1 MKISSFSEL
10 LDIVEQSR
18 KKIWMWV
25 TRFKIKVQNQTFFFW
40 LIFSWVN
47 IASVWS
53 WTYRTAF
60 HIHILDFYDN
70 FWLRTECCY
79 TFRLAKSL
87 RIFLFRICLV
97 LLYSNAMFQL
107 TSHWPR
113 LWFYSTSSTH
123 RIHQIF
129 SSQWTNASLGVS
141 LFAFWHCHSLL
152 VSIETSEL
160 FSWLLHF
167 FHGSFPVTC
176 FLVEIILGAD
186 RN

>member
-141 LFAFWHCHSLL
+141 LFAFWLNFWQSPIPFWFPLRPVNYSLDCYIFFMAL
-152 VSIETSEL
+152 SQLPVS
-160 FSWLLHF
+160 SWK
-167 FHGSFPVTC
+167 
-176 FLVEIILGAD
+176 
-186 RN
+186 

>member
-1 MKISSFSEL
+1 MNVSYPL
-10 LDIVEQSR
+10 
-18 KKIWMWV
+18 
-25 TRFKIKVQNQTFFFW
+25 QNQSSLTTFFF
-40 LIFSWVN
+40 LTGIFNWVD

-60 HIHILDFYDN
+60 HIHILDFYNN

-79 TFRLAKSL
+79 TFRLATSL
-87 RIFLFRICLV
+87 RIFLFLICLV

-123 RIHQIF
+123 RIDQIF

-141 LFAFWHCHSLL
+141 LFAFWLNFWQSA
-152 VSIETSEL
+152 IL
-160 FSWLLHF
+160 FWFPLRPVNYPLDCYIF
-167 FHGSFPVTC
+167 PGSFPVTC

-186 RN
+186 RNKCLWEADR